1 MADIKDELA
10 KNICRY
16 RKEQGL
22 TQDDLAKKLGLTFQ
36 AVSKWETAQTLPDI
50 ALLPKLSQILDISVD
65 KLLGYVTYDKQI
77 TIYEEEY
84 KTAEYYWGIEPSKMC
99 LRVLDLLPPS
109 THLKLLDIGCGE
121 GKDAVFFA
129 RNGYDVTAFDISDA
143 GIEKTKRLADNAGIQ
158 VKVFKAD
165 ILDFRLDCSYD
176 ILFSSGV
183 LHYIKP
189 QLRNEIFSNYKQFT
203 KPNGLHVF
211 NVFVQKPFIDPA
223 PEKEATAHKWIS
235 GEIFTLYH
243 DWLIQDC
250 SEVIF
255 DCNSS
260 GVPHRH
266 AMNKLI
272 AQKCVYNN

>member
-1 MADIKDELA
+1 MRDELA

-16 RKEQGL
+16 RKEKGL
-22 TQDDLAKKLGLTFQ
+22 TQEELAKKLGQTFQ

-50 ALLPKLSQILDISVD
+50 TLLPRISQVFDISVD
-65 KLLGYVTYDKQI
+65 RLLGYVSYDKQI

-84 KTAEYYWGIEPSKMC
+84 KTQEYYWGIVPSKMC

-129 RNGYDVTAFDISDA
+129 RNGYDVTAFDVSDA
-143 GIEKTKRLADNAGIQ
+143 GLEKTKRLAENVGVR

-165 ILDFRLDCSYD
+165 ILDFRLDTGFD

-183 LHYIKP
+183 FHYIKP
-189 QLRNEIFSNYKQFT
+189 QLRKEILSNYKQFT
-203 KPNGLHVF
+203 NPNGLHAL
-211 NVFVQKPFIDPA
+211 NVFVNKPFIASP
-223 PEKEATAHKWIS
+223 PEKEPTACNWIS
-235 GEIFTLYH
+235 GEIFTNYH
-243 DWLIQDC
+243 DWLIREC

-260 GVPHRH
+260 GIPHQH
-266 AMNKLI
+266 AMNMLI
-272 AQKCVYNN
+272 AQKCQYKGVPE